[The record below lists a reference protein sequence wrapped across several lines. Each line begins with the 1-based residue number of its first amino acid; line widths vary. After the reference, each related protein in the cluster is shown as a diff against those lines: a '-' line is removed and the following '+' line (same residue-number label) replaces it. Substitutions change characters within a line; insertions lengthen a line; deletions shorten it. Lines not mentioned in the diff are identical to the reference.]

1 MAKKE
6 RERKQKREG
15 NRLYFFKREI
25 SYKLANKKL
34 KQKIFKYPFEKFFR
48 FVFISVFRRSVL
60 PYITHGLSSFRS
72 SDARKFE
79 ILEGSNT
86 DITVLTVMIMYHI
99 YFFKSYRYGD
109 DLFHHLKILIL
120 SITVYHV
127 LKNNPSK
134 ENPFKIW
141 AYSFIGFTTLLTC
154 SVRHALSSG
163 WAFKGKAKKRGVASR

>member
-1 MAKKE
+1 MHRVRTFQALHITKE
-6 RERKQKREG
+6 
-15 NRLYFFKREI
+15 
-25 SYKLANKKL
+25 
-34 KQKIFKYPFEKFFR
+34 QKISKYPFEKFFR
-48 FVFISVFRRSVL
+48 FVFISVFRR
-60 PYITHGLSSFRS
+60 

-127 LKNNPSK
+127 LKNNA
-134 ENPFKIW
+134 NN
-141 AYSFIGFTTLLTC
+141 
-154 SVRHALSSG
+154 
-163 WAFKGKAKKRGVASR
+163 